1 MALKEEHSHGA
12 CLFCRIARREIPA
25 HEVFR
30 NERLV
35 AFLDIGPIRD
45 GHVQIVPREHYE
57 TFDELPLELCSEI
70 MALGQRLAKAQ
81 KQIYGV
87 QRVAFM
93 FTGGDIAHAHAHI
106 IPLVEK
112 TDITSRRYIVEPE
125 LTFRAL
131 PRASDEALRETAAAL
146 ASHLGG

>member
-1 MALKEEHSHGA
+1 
-12 CLFCRIARREIPA
+12 
-25 HEVFR
+25 
-30 NERLV
+30 
-35 AFLDIGPIRD
+35 
-45 GHVQIVPREHYE
+45 
-57 TFDELPLELCSEI
+57 

-81 KQIYGV
+81 KRIYGV

-106 IPLVEK
+106 VPLVEK